1 MTEDYSGHYDEN
13 FAQEFLRLIFD
24 FLKDPREARRSNPR
38 IITPMLSIEFCECDQ
53 IQNMSISDRNFWH
66 AIICSFVLSELD
78 YRAQHPTITQVD
90 VLQEIYGTQVEIL
103 LDESDLS
110 SGKTPKR
117 PNLSIEVAIKF
128 QDEEDTECLNWYNVL
143 PALTVR
149 EFANE
154 KGGPPTRFMNFYTD
168 SILTIC
174 LRLSSEKF
182 LRELLSAKNSPQ
194 VWHLFRRLASK

>member
-24 FLKDPREARRSNPR
+24 FFKDPREARRSNPR

-103 LDESDLS
+103 LDESDL
-110 SGKTPKR
+110 R
-117 PNLSIEVAIKF
+117 
-128 QDEEDTECLNWYNVL
+128 
-143 PALTVR
+143 VR
-149 EFANE
+149 
-154 KGGPPTRFMNFYTD
+154 M
-168 SILTIC
+168 
-174 LRLSSEKF
+174 
-182 LRELLSAKNSPQ
+182 
-194 VWHLFRRLASK
+194 H